1 MARLVS
7 VNMTKEQQMNLSTNH
22 VTAPQLAERPR
33 AAVVPA
39 ASVWNGRCRPEF
51 PGGRHGVRKIG
62 SGYRTPGPISPA
74 RGGAS
79 VADTHRGTGR
89 NAGHGTALR
98 TYVTGALIG
107 GALFAGF
114 FIATP
119 AEDAVVGQDVYS
131 TAGYAALS
139 R

>member
-1 MARLVS
+1 MARVVS
-7 VNMTKEQQMNLSTNH
+7 VHMTKKQQMNISITH
-22 VTAPQLAERPR
+22 VTASHVDERPH

-39 ASVWNGRCRPEF
+39 ASVWNGRCRPTF
-51 PGGRHGVRKIG
+51 PDGGHGVRKIG

-74 RGGAS
+74 RGGVS
-79 VADTHRGTGR
+79 GADTHRDTGR
-89 NAGHGTALR
+89 EAGRGAALR
-98 TYVTGALIG
+98 TYATGILIG

-119 AEDAVVGQDVYS
+119 SEDAVVGQDVYS
-131 TAGYAALS
+131 TASSSALS